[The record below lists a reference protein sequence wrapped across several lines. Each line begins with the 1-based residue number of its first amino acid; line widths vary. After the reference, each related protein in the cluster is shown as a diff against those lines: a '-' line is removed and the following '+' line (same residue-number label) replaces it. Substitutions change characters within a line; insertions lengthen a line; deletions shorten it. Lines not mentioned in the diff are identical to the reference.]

1 MPMKRIVFLLAAV
14 AALAAVV
21 PVFAQS
27 WPSSPVKMVI
37 PWPPGGGNDILGRKL
52 GDGLAAALGQPVV
65 VDNRA
70 GANGMIGAE
79 AVARAAPDGY
89 TIMFHSVTTHAINP
103 TFYPNITYDT
113 VRDFAP
119 ITLIGEAA
127 HVLVANPAFAAK
139 SLKELIDL
147 AKEKPGT
154 ISYASFGS
162 GSSSHLAGELF
173 TNTLGIKLVHVPY
186 KGSGPAL
193 TDTIGGHV
201 PLFFSTVAAALPAIK
216 AGRVRALAVTSA
228 TRVSMLPDVPTV
240 DEAAGTKGYEM
251 IVMYGVWAPA
261 KTPQDVV
268 DRLNAD
274 IVKVVKAPA
283 FTAWLQEQGVDP
295 RTSSPAE
302 MGAYIQAEMPKL
314 ERLVK
319 VSGAKAD

>member
-1 MPMKRIVFLLAAV
+1 MKRIVFLLAAV

>member
-139 SLKELIDL
+139 SLRELIDL

>member
-1 MPMKRIVFLLAAV
+1 MKRIFVLLAAV
-14 AALAAVV
+14 AALAVAA
-21 PVFAQS
+21 PALAQS

-52 GDGLAAALGQPVV
+52 GDGLAAALGQPVI

-119 ITLIGEAA
+119 VTLIGEAA

-228 TRVSMLPDVPTV
+228 TRVSMLPDVPTI

>member
-1 MPMKRIVFLLAAV
+1 MKRIVFLLAAV
-14 AALAAVV
+14 AALAAAV
-21 PVFAQS
+21 PAFAQS

-119 ITLIGEAA
+119 VTLIGEAA
-127 HVLVANPAFAAK
+127 HVLVANPAFSAK

-201 PLFFSTVAAALPAIK
+201 PLFFSTVSAALPAIK

>member
-1 MPMKRIVFLLAAV
+1 MKRIVFLLAAV

-127 HVLVANPAFAAK
+127 HVLVANPAFNAK

>member
-1 MPMKRIVFLLAAV
+1 MKRIVFLLAAV
-14 AALAAVV
+14 AALAAAV